1 MLTIL
6 YTDEMK
12 CMSIL
17 FNEAVADPGIV
28 SQNKR
33 CNLII
38 KYMLY
43 GLNFKHVYQS
53 FLHLTNRKKAS
64 TKDQVYNQKEK
75 ISPQPR

>member
-28 SQNKR
+28 SQNNR

-38 KYMLY
+38 KCMIM
-43 GLNFKHVYQS
+43 
-53 FLHLTNRKKAS
+53 
-64 TKDQVYNQKEK
+64 YNQHHDEEG
-75 ISPQPR
+75 SNGEGRLY